1 MSEAILRADRLT
13 RTVADKALV
22 SEVSF
27 VVNQGEVLAI
37 FGPNGAGKSSLL
49 RLMNRLDEP
58 TSGTVLLEGAD
69 YRTIPPRALR
79 QRVGMILQRAYLF
92 RGTVAD
98 NVRFGPRQQGQELN
112 DTEVR
117 ELLSGVG
124 LEGYEQRDAGV
135 LSGGEAQRVA
145 IARAL
150 ANRPR
155 VLLMDEPTSS
165 LDDESKRQVEET
177 ILRVMR
183 EHRLTLVIVTHD
195 TRQAER
201 LASRVLLL
209 RDGRAENIGT
219 PQELLHHAER
229 ALR

>member
-1 MSEAILRADRLT
+1 VSEAILRADRLT

-37 FGPNGAGKSSLL
+37 FGPSGAGKSSLL